1 MRICQNFLNISSKND
16 EKTLFFSQAGSR
28 HSRSAATNNE
38 LIEKIERMSKLI
50 DLITKLACSSAIL
63 SPLSII
69 SVNYFVYD
77 LGVESFR
84 FEGTFWLPFDANTP
98 SGFCV
103 ASIFECASI
112 YATACFVRPVICL
125 FIGTCWSVESF
136 LKDIGRDISHLRK
149 RKIAN
154 LNKQKITERFCNFVR
169 CHIDVEELS
178 VDIFCSA
185 INSDYIKCMNSKF

>member
-1 MRICQNFLNISSKND
+1 MSVKGRKANSVHCSFNSV
-16 EKTLFFSQAGSR
+16 TLFFAGSR

-38 LIEKIERMSKLI
+38 LMEKIERMSELI
-50 DLITKLACSSAIL
+50 DLMAKLACSSAIV

-69 SVNYFVYD
+69 SVNYFVYG
-77 LGVESFR
+77 LGDESFR
-84 FEGTFWLPFDANTP
+84 FQGTFWLPFDANTP
-98 SGFCV
+98 LGFCV
-103 ASIFECASI
+103 ASTFEGASVF
-112 YATACFVRPVICL
+112 ATAFLVRPIICL

-178 VDIFCSA
+178 IVIFKKNFVVQLTV
-185 INSDYIKCMNSKF
+185 IIYYIK